1 MNVQTLRGQV
11 MRVLPIENEAVNE
24 CWLSDRDRFSYE
36 ALNSPERLTVP
47 MVKQDNRWIETDWE
61 TALNYVT
68 HGLKSISRDH
78 GASSLAAAGFP
89 AGNAG
94 RVVSAAKLVRKDG
107 IGKSRIPLAQSD
119 FTLDGKI
126 LPWLG
131 MKIEEIGSLDQVF
144 VIGSFL
150 RSEAPLL
157 AARFRKAAINGAR
170 VSMLHAV
177 DDDWLMPVEN
187 RFIGSPAKWLS
198 MLGEIITAVAIK
210 KGMPVPDWLGN
221 LPVTETADRI
231 ARH

>member
-36 ALNSPERLTVP
+36 ALKSPERLTVP

-78 GASSLAAAGFP
+78 GASSLAALASP
-89 AGNAG
+89 QATLEEL
-94 RVVSAAKLVRKDG
+94 SLLQKLVRKMG
-107 IGKSRIPLAQSD
+107 SEKVEFRLRQSD

-150 RSEAPLL
+150 RS
-157 AARFRKAAINGAR
+157 RSHR
-170 VSMLHAV
+170 S
-177 DDDWLMPVEN
+177 W
-187 RFIGSPAKWLS
+187 
-198 MLGEIITAVAIK
+198 
-210 KGMPVPDWLGN
+210 
-221 LPVTETADRI
+221 LPVSER
-231 ARH
+231 RQ